1 MEPEKSSKLISM
13 KEVEEHNSVGGQ
25 KSIWMVIHDKVY
37 DVTNFLD
44 EVKSYSNLQLKSLID
59 NLVIVFRLHLKFI
72 FLIFFQF
79 TKHPGGEEILIE
91 HAGQDATEPFEDV
104 GHSSDSRE
112 MMAEYLIGELNEVR
126 F

>member
-59 NLVIVFRLHLKFI
+59 DFKTLLCFFDGV
-72 FLIFFQF
+72 LIFFF
-79 TKHPGGEEILIE
+79 WFSFNLLSIPEE
-91 HAGQDATEPFEDV
+91 
-104 GHSSDSRE
+104 RR
-112 MMAEYLIGELNEVR
+112 Y
-126 F
+126 

>member
-13 KEVEEHNSVGGQ
+13 KEVEEHNSMGGQ

-59 NLVIVFRLHLKFI
+59 AVYVYFKTLLCFFDGV
-72 FLIFFQF
+72 LIFFGF
-79 TKHPGGEEILIE
+79 LSI
-91 HAGQDATEPFEDV
+91 
-104 GHSSDSRE
+104 
-112 MMAEYLIGELNEVR
+112 Y
-126 F
+126 

>member
-44 EVKSYSNLQLKSLID
+44 EVKRYNHLQLKSLID
-59 NLVIVFRLHLKFI
+59 RLDSV
-72 FLIFFQF
+72 LIFFHF
-79 TKHPGGEEILIE
+79 LSI
-91 HAGQDATEPFEDV
+91 
-104 GHSSDSRE
+104 
-112 MMAEYLIGELNEVR
+112 Y
-126 F
+126 

>member
-44 EVKSYSNLQLKSLID
+44 EVRSYSNLQLK
-59 NLVIVFRLHLKFI
+59 F
-72 FLIFFQF
+72 
-79 TKHPGGEEILIE
+79 
-91 HAGQDATEPFEDV
+91 
-104 GHSSDSRE
+104 
-112 MMAEYLIGELNEVR
+112 
-126 F
+126 

>member
-44 EVKSYSNLQLKSLID
+44 EVKSYSNLQLKSLYFKT
-59 NLVIVFRLHLKFI
+59 LLS
-72 FLIFFQF
+72 FF
-79 TKHPGGEEILIE
+79 GS
-91 HAGQDATEPFEDV
+91 V
-104 GHSSDSRE
+104 
-112 MMAEYLIGELNEVR
+112 LN
-126 F
+126 